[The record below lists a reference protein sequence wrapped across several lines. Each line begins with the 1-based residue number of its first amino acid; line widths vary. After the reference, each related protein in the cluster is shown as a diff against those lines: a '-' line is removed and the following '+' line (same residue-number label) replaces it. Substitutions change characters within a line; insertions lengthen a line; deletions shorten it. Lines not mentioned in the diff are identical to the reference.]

1 MKSRRAGNRR
11 TFRTGKNIFRTFL
24 AGLPSP
30 TLPPDMRI
38 LSEGGK
44 SLPAALITLA
54 VGSLLL
60 TPFLA
65 FVSSRSLGSR
75 SAESTIAAQYA
86 ADAGIEFGIWSLLND
101 AAFRSQVD
109 NNLGIA
115 QPLSFPGILNGFTP
129 AISVTGLPI
138 GSWTVRDSAPA
149 NVNKGGALA
158 YAGGDRIYALRGDKS
173 KDFGYYSISGDSW
186 SSLADTPEKV
196 DQGGALVYGGGNTL
210 YAFRGDKSDAFWQ
223 YNIAANSWSTLQ
235 KTPKKVEKGGEL
247 VWTGGDYIFAFRG
260 GNKKD
265 NFWRYSIS
273 SNSWTNMTDTPAR
286 VGNGSD
292 LVYTGGNSIYA
303 FRGNNRTNFWRYD
316 ISSDNWSSLANA
328 PANVSDGGGLAYH
341 SGSYI
346 YALSGKGDG
355 FWRYTIG
362 TNTWSVLSNTPA
374 AVGQGGD
381 LLFTQATVGFAQR
394 GGKKPDF
401 WEFEVTPPRFDI
413 HADAG
418 SVATDVR
425 IEIDGLNTSVLFWD
439 IE

>member
-1 MKSRRAGNRR
+1 MIRA
-11 TFRTGKNIFRTFL
+11 GKNIFRTFL

-30 TLPPDMRI
+30 PPHARI
-38 LSEGGK
+38 RSEQGK

-75 SAESTIAAQYA
+75 AAESAIAAQYA
-86 ADAGIEFGIWSLLND
+86 ADAGIEFGIWSLLYD

-115 QPLSFPGILNGFTP
+115 QPLPFPGTLNGFTP
-129 AISVTGLPI
+129 TMSVTGLPF
-138 GSWTVRDSAPA
+138 GTWTIRQPAPA
-149 NVNKGGALA
+149 DVNRGGALA
-158 YAGGDRIYALRGDKS
+158 YTGGDRIYALRGDNS
-173 KDFGYYSISGDSW
+173 RAFGYYSISGDSW
-186 SSLADTPEKV
+186 SSLANTPQNV
-196 DQGGALVYGGGNTL
+196 QQGGALAYGGGNTL
-210 YAFRGDKSDAFWQ
+210 YAFRGSNSDTFWG
-223 YNIAANSWSTLQ
+223 YNIATNNWSTLEP
-235 KTPKKVEKGGEL
+235 TPERVRQGSDL
-247 VWTGGDYIFAFRG
+247 VWTGGDDIFAFRG
-260 GNKKD
+260 ANND
-265 NFWRYSIS
+265 FWSYSILS
-273 SNSWTNMTDTPAR
+273 DSWTVQANAPAT
-286 VGNGSD
+286 VGYGSD

-303 FRGNNRTNFWRYD
+303 FCGNNQTFFWRYN
-316 ISSDNWSSLANA
+316 ISSDSWGSLANA
-328 PANVSDGGGLAYH
+328 PASVTDGGSLAYH

-346 YALSGKGDG
+346 YALNGGG
-355 FWRYTIG
+355 NVFWRYTIG
-362 TNTWSVLSNTPA
+362 TNTWSVLTSTPA
-374 AVGQGGD
+374 AVGRGGD
-381 LLFTQATVGFAQR
+381 LLFTQATTGFAQR
-394 GGKKPDF
+394 GGNQSDF